1 MKLEIRQSDSKINES
16 VILGYLILNNDI
28 EPLLMFPIEEY
39 DLNEIIIYLR

>member
-39 DLNEIIIYLR
+39 DLNELIIYLR